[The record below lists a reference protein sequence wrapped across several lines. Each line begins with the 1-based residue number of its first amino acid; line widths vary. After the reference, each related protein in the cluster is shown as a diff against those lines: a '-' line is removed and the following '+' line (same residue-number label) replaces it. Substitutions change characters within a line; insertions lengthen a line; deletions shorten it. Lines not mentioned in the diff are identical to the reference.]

1 MKKRIFFIFQI
12 VIVIP
17 FLVSVSTVMGCM
29 ETLGASIVDE
39 YPSMRQYKPA
49 IVFTIMSGIFMINLV
64 MATKGNWYAISIYL
78 DWWILHLIWLLT
90 VFTIMFSFQVESTF
104 TICSLPITH
113 PGPFSSLVYWLSSE
127 LLIHMV
133 ENIWWKILETCQRCL
148 LLITSQLIFLFF
160 ILPLFHFWWL

>member
-64 MATKGNWYAISIYL
+64 MATKGN
-78 DWWILHLIWLLT
+78 
-90 VFTIMFSFQVESTF
+90 
-104 TICSLPITH
+104 
-113 PGPFSSLVYWLSSE
+113 
-127 LLIHMV
+127 
-133 ENIWWKILETCQRCL
+133 
-148 LLITSQLIFLFF
+148 
-160 ILPLFHFWWL
+160 

>member
-1 MKKRIFFIFQI
+1 M
-12 VIVIP
+12 
-17 FLVSVSTVMGCM
+17 SVSTVMGCM

-78 DWWILHLIWLLT
+78 DWRIKITFDLVVNNIYDY
-90 VFTIMFSFQVESTF
+90 ISFQVESTF
-104 TICSLPITH
+104 TICYLPITH
-113 PGPFSSLVYWLSSE
+113 LGLFSSSGYWQLLV

-148 LLITSQLIFLFF
+148 WLITSQLIFLFF